1 MIGIGYVM
9 DIPEFTIHNKMCL
22 YVITE
27 GRHKC
32 LARMLTSL
40 NLSTYLPGYI
50 CVVTPDKDTP
60 TNFDVSYAASQLRR
74 HGVRLDFIGCEASA
88 GLSKR
93 KNIALDYM
101 QVFDC
106 EYGLAV
112 DDDMVFD
119 FHAIQDMH
127 TALLGN
133 DDLFAV
139 GPVVLHQNRT
149 GLPRNEHTWDETM
162 VRIEDGVWK
171 WGGHRQGVVPELGET
186 GVVDVQHMAAVFLH
200 RYNEEDR
207 YDETYDRPIYFLYDS
222 DFLYGRKLAVCRSSI
237 VHHWPT
243 TTGPNLQDN
252 YAAHEADILYN
263 AQYFAQK
270 HGLGEVTQFS
280 WVGYEKP
287 KAVN

>member
-1 MIGIGYVM
+1 M
-9 DIPEFTIHNKMCL
+9 DIPKFTVHNKMCL
-22 YVITE
+22 YVVTQD
-27 GRHKC
+27 RQRC
-32 LARMLTSL
+32 LARLLVSL
-40 NLSTYLPGYI
+40 NLSTYIPGFVCI
-50 CVVTPDKDTP
+50 VTPD
-60 TNFDVSYAASQLRR
+60 NFTKGHYDADFDISVEVARLRA
-74 HGVRLDFIGCEASA
+74 HGVRVDFVQCDKDT

-93 KNIALDYM
+93 KNIALEYM

-127 TALLGN
+127 AALTGN
-133 DDLFAV
+133 DDLFSV

-149 GLPRNEHTWDETM
+149 GLPRNEQTWDETM
-162 VRIEDGVWK
+162 VKIENGVWT
-171 WGGHRQGVVPELGET
+171 WGGHRQGVVPELGER
-186 GVVDVQHMAAVFLH
+186 GVVDVQHMAGVFLH
-200 RYNEEDR
+200 RFNVEDR
-207 YDETYDRPIYFLYDS
+207 YDENYDRPIYFLYDS
-222 DFLYGRKLAVCRSSI
+222 DFLYGKKLAVCRSSI

-252 YAAHEADILYN
+252 YAAHEADILQN
-263 AQYFAQK
+263 AQYFAAK
-270 HGLGEVTQFS
+270 HGLGEVTAFS